1 MQLSPLLLSNGRLG
15 SVGYAHP
22 GIDLVLDPVVIGRTK
37 EQLSHTIFKLFPTA
51 GIGQAIGEFPEK
63 WFHVRDHAD

>member
-1 MQLSPLLLSNGRLG
+1 
-15 SVGYAHP
+15 VGYAHP
-22 GIDLVLDPVVIGRTK
+22 GIDLVLDPVVIGGTK

-51 GIGQAIGEFPEK
+51 RIGQAIGEFPEK